1 MAFFPITLWYRK
13 DTLKME
19 KVVYVWWSVVR
30 VVLMGV
36 RMVMV
41 VVEVQLMAEVEF
53 TPLQT
58 WGSPSLPLFPRAK

>member
-1 MAFFPITLWYRK
+1 
-13 DTLKME
+13 ME